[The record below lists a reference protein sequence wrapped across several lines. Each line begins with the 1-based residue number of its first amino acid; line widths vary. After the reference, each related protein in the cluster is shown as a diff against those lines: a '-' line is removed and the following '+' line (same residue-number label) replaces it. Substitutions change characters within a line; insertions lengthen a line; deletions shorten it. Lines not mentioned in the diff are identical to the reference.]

1 MMKAWFLGKDNKWR
15 KKTLFL
21 VRASGLF
28 TYKGVE
34 YELHPGC
41 IHYHK
46 IMGLKLAGKIDYIE
60 GCRKPLD
67 YSTGIVNPSTF
78 EVPVT
83 ELEEMIARS
92 RKGMWI
98 MVGAICSAGALIVGV
113 IGLMLLNNLM
123 KMVGSL

>member
-1 MMKAWFLGKDNKWR
+1 MLKAWFLCKDNKWR
-15 KKTLFL
+15 KKTILFP
-21 VRASGLF
+21 RASGLF

-46 IMGLKLAGKIDYIE
+46 VMGIKLVGKIDFVE
-60 GCRKPLD
+60 GTRVPLD
-67 YSTGIVNPSTF
+67 YSKGVVNPSTF

-92 RKGMWI
+92 RKAIWI
-98 MVGAICSAGALIVGV
+98 MIGAICSIGALVCGV
-113 IGLMLLNNLM
+113 VCIFLLNNLT
-123 KMVGSL
+123 KLVGS